1 MKYDPI
7 ELNEALELVDER
19 RRRILTARFI
29 EGKTRVEIAKEF
41 NLSTTRIR
49 MLEMDAL
56 AKIKA
61 KIECDDLSDSF
72 R

>member
-7 ELNEALELVDER
+7 ELNQALELVDDR

-41 NLSTTRIR
+41 NLSPPRIR

-61 KIECDDLSDSF
+61 KIEHDDLFDSF